1 LIDGHS
7 RTTFDRIGAALSLTC
22 ALHCLFMPV
31 LAASASL
38 GALGWLAGEDTELV
52 LLSLATTLAAA
63 VLVWGWHGHRRLGA
77 LALGAV
83 ALVLISAGRFLAP
96 ESAETPLVVAGGL
109 SIALAHVVNSR
120 FCRFC
125 TRCQD
130 VVKDRS
136 VPINWFTAR
145 PRGLYGPGAGQ
156 REKQWRNL
164 ARGNTSGS
172 SARSP
177 AT

>member
-1 LIDGHS
+1 MNLIDAHS
-7 RTTFDRIGAALSLTC
+7 RTTFDRIGATLSLTC

-52 LLSLATTLAAA
+52 LLSLASTLAAA
-63 VLVWGWHGHRRLGA
+63 VLVWGWHWHRRLGA

-96 ESAETPLVVAGGL
+96 EAAETPMVVAGGL

-120 FCRFC
+120 FCRLG

-130 VVKDRS
+130 AAGPLSRPPSIRPPRLALDRD
-136 VPINWFTAR
+136 
-145 PRGLYGPGAGQ
+145 GPGS
-156 REKQWRNL
+156 
-164 ARGNTSGS
+164 SGKGTGLC
-172 SARSP
+172 P
-177 AT
+177 

>member
-1 LIDGHS
+1 M
-7 RTTFDRIGAALSLTC
+7 TC

-52 LLSLATTLAAA
+52 LLSLASTLAAA

-96 ESAETPLVVAGGL
+96 EAAETPMVVAGGL

-120 FCRFC
+120 FCRVC

-130 VVKDRS
+130 AAGPLSTPPSIRPPRLALDRD
-136 VPINWFTAR
+136 R
-145 PRGLYGPGAGQ
+145 P
-156 REKQWRNL
+156 
-164 ARGNTSGS
+164 GS
-172 SARSP
+172 SGKGTGLCP
-177 AT
+177 